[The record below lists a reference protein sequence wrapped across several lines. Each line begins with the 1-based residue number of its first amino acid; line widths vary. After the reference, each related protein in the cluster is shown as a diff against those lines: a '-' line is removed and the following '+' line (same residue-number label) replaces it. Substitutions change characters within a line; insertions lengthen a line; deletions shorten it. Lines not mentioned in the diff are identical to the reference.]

1 MAGHSKWHNIKHK
14 KAAADSQRWKVFSIH
29 AKLIALAAQWWW
41 DPDLNPSLADAI
53 AKAKADN
60 VPNDNIDRAIKKWT
74 WEDKSAAQIQEI
86 TYEWY
91 APGWVAVIVK
101 TLTDNKN
108 RTASNIRHTFSKF
121 WGNLWESW
129 AVSWMFNKKWVII
142 ISLEKYSFDELEE
155 LIFETSAE
163 DYSEEDW
170 MFRVFTTVEDFKDT
184 KAFFEW
190 KNIELEFA
198 DFDYIAD
205 NQAEVTEMDKALKI
219 TKMMEMFEEDEDVE
233 NVYNNANI
241 SSNLQ
246 KEVDDFIEKNSF
258 KS

>member
-14 KAAADSQRWKVFSIH
+14 KAAADSQRGKVFSIH
-29 AKLIALAAQWWW
+29 AKLIALAAQGGG

-60 VPNDNIDRAIKKWT
+60 VPNDNIDRAIKKGT
-74 WEDKSAAQIQEI
+74 GEDKSAAQIQEI
-86 TYEWY
+86 TYEGY
-91 APGWVAVIVK
+91 APGGVAVIVK

-121 WGNLWESW
+121 GGNLGESG
-129 AVSWMFNKKWVII
+129 AVSWMFNKKGVII

-163 DYSEEDW
+163 DYSEEDG

-184 KAFFEW
+184 KAFFEG